1 MGHFIAICQDFLP
14 PQYSIRNP
22 LLTLTDGFY
31 WTPKGLFQPPLYLT
45 HFHGKMK
52 GQLRE
57 ITMKTAQLSQ
67 LIICLFLAISLN
79 AHAQIIGVVK
89 SDGTTTSNDP
99 NNLNDADTYTRDNY
113 IHSGYQQRE
122 LEEACKTNPEAC
134 QGQDA
139 GSPYAAILGKAYG
152 MIVGAIGGEFK
163 VAEDTPDTPKT
174 DTPSSKTPSTET
186 PKTDTPPAETADS
199 SKATDSDTTK
209 AEGGEDEKKTK
220 SDNCKYIAIG
230 TEVLAMF
237 QQQSAQQ
244 NLAGLPSNAE
254 TAQKDQLFK
263 AAMSHD
269 ERAENAK
276 MQVIGWG
283 ATSICYT
290 YYATMAGIQF
300 DWNIGLKLVGSY
312 ALLAFYASEKKK
324 HEEAADE
331 VRKIANKLPGKGD
344 CNPISDKACYCA
356 QPETQND
363 VQHCMPQI
371 RKRQV
376 AATSTQVACLTNK
389 LKADPKCSCIAQ
401 NNCYDTEFTSNIN
414 SLGFGSG
421 FNKSVTKPFSKLT
434 RGELV
439 GANASGGSNQ
449 TSALAKQALR
459 KVANKFPGFRGNL
472 SKSQKSQARL
482 LTNKGVPKSLAALFA
497 SKNPRGLKKYAN
509 RFRGGSF
516 NRVASYRG
524 KRGNR
529 NSVLRFGGGNGLQNK
544 KQRRGQTNFKKLF
557 GKKKS
562 VKKGG
567 SVVKFKTKAV
577 RSAEISKNTSANV
590 FDIISRRYM
599 ISGWSR
605 LELR

>member
-1 MGHFIAICQDFLP
+1 MKRAHLTRFIFCFIFIM
-14 PQYSIRNP
+14 SIN
-22 LLTLTDGFY
+22 
-31 WTPKGLFQPPLYLT
+31 
-45 HFHGKMK
+45 
-52 GQLRE
+52 
-57 ITMKTAQLSQ
+57 SQ
-67 LIICLFLAISLN
+67 
-79 AHAQIIGVVK
+79 AQIIGVV
-89 SDGTTTSNDP
+89 DSNGSSSNNNP

-122 LEEACKTNPEAC
+122 LDEACKGNTEAC
-134 QGQDA
+134 GGQDV

-163 VAEDTPDTPKT
+163 VAEKGGAGAAKPEAAK
-174 DTPSSKTPSTET
+174 
-186 PKTDTPPAETADS
+186 ADGA
-199 SKATDSDTTK
+199 KP
-209 AEGGEDEKKTK
+209 EGGEEKKTK

-244 NLAGLPSNAE
+244 NLADLPSNTD

-263 AAMSHD
+263 AAMSHE

-276 MQVIGWG
+276 MQIIGWG

-290 YYATMAGIQF
+290 YATMAGIQF

-312 ALLAFYASEKKK
+312 ALLAFYISEKEK
-324 HEEAADE
+324 HDKAADG

-344 CNPISDKACYCA
+344 CNPISDTACYCA

-363 VQHCMPQI
+363 VQYCMPQI

-376 AATSTQVACLTNK
+376 AATSTQISCLTNK
-389 LKADPKCSCIAQ
+389 LKADPKCSCLA
-401 NNCYDTEFTSNIN
+401 NNTCYDTEFVSKIN
-414 SLGFGSG
+414 SLGFGSN
-421 FNKSVTKPFSKLT
+421 FNKSVTKPFSNLT

-439 GANASGGSNQ
+439 GANAAGGTNQ
-449 TSALAKQALR
+449 TSALARQGLR
-459 KVANKFPGFRGNL
+459 KVANKYPNFNGNL
-472 SKSQKSQARL
+472 SNKQKSQASL
-482 LTNKGVPKSLAALFA
+482 LASKGVPASLAALFA
-497 SKNPRGLKKYAN
+497 SKSPRGSSKYNN
-509 RFRGGSF
+509 RFRGGSL
-516 NRVASYRG
+516 NRVARYSG
-524 KRGNR
+524 KRGSR

-544 KQRRGQTNFKKLF
+544 KQKRRGTNFKKLF
-557 GKKKS
+557 GKNKK

-567 SVVKFKTKAV
+567 SVVKFRSKAV

-599 ISGWSR
+599 TSGWSR